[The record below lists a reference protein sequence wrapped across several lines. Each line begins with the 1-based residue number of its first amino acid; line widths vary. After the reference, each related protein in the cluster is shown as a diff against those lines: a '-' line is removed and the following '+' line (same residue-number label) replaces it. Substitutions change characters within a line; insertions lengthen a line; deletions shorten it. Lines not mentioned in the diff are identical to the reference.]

1 VVIFPEGGGNEEATL
16 QPLNPGALM
25 IALRAGVPV
34 VPVALFNTHR
44 VWPHKRL
51 LPRWSGMPIR
61 VVFGP
66 PLDFSDLSG
75 KRGAVEAAT
84 HRLTETLAT
93 MLGQPVP
100 EGRPRNR
107 ADEPPPLPRTVERS
121 QTEAATASS
130 STP

>member
-1 VVIFPEGGGNEEATL
+1 
-16 QPLNPGALM
+16 
-25 IALRAGVPV
+25 
-34 VPVALFNTHR
+34 
-44 VWPHKRL
+44 
-51 LPRWSGMPIR
+51 MPIR